1 MVPGYFRGLA
11 VLAVEDSGPSPFARV
26 RRKRGEEQVTEQEL
40 QDLLHALLTG
50 EPIALDNLLA
60 LGDENPIADVQTFEE
75 AGVSSVDRGLVVRI
89 RDGSEFQ
96 IKILRS
102 A

>member
-1 MVPGYFRGLA
+1 M
-11 VLAVEDSGPSPFARV
+11 
-26 RRKRGEEQVTEQEL
+26 TEQEL

-75 AGVSSVDRGLVVRI
+75 AGVSSVDRGLVVRT
-89 RDGSEFQ
+89 REGSEFQ
-96 IKILRS
+96 IEIVRS